1 MPLFTAATAIATAK
15 GFIPKNWQQVINI
28 VAVGGLCL
36 TLGFCKGEDS
46 GNAKYEA
53 ARSLANV
60 KAMAIDGEAR
70 EQASEERVA
79 DALRIDRNEEEL
91 INAISDTPDTS
102 PDTVRIMLGCKRLRA
117 QGTAAAD
124 LPPVCGPESGNN
136 P

>member
-1 MPLFTAATAIATAK
+1 MPLFTAATALATIK
-15 GFIPKNWQQVINI
+15 GFIPKNWQQVINL

-36 TLGFCKGEDS
+36 ILGFCKGEDS
-46 GNAKYEA
+46 ATAKYEA

-60 KAMAIDGEAR
+60 KALVIDGEAR
-70 EQASEERVA
+70 DQAGNERVA

-91 INAISDTPDTS
+91 INAISETPDTS

-136 P
+136 R